1 MPAIVVVI
9 VAAVSE
15 VVDAAATL
23 RIVLCH
29 VFKAVHR
36 LAGCTIVEPVGW
48 VGQADVSV
56 VAVGLNLEE
65 PRQGIERGRQQDW
78 KDESAG
84 TDAILQAKE
93 RSAHHD
99 VSKIMTLSLKRLV
112 AQV

>member
-36 LAGCTIVEPVGW
+36 LAGCTIVEPVG
-48 VGQADVSV
+48 
-56 VAVGLNLEE
+56 
-65 PRQGIERGRQQDW
+65 
-78 KDESAG
+78 
-84 TDAILQAKE
+84 
-93 RSAHHD
+93 
-99 VSKIMTLSLKRLV
+99 
-112 AQV
+112 